1 MYLIV
6 DITPRE
12 GFNLVCAE
20 PDNSGTFFV
29 DEKYYPWQT
38 EKLLLA
44 MKEIVAAQGKKFS
57 GLRGMA
63 MSSSESFTA
72 TRAAAVLLNTIG
84 QIHNIPVAFIEG
96 GDLVSGADRILSKKK
111 KFEPISP
118 KYSRQPNITLSKKT
132 V

>member
-6 DITPRE
+6 DITQRE

-20 PDNSGTFFV
+20 PDSSGTFFV
-29 DEKYYPWQT
+29 DEKYFPWQT

-44 MKEIVAAQGKKFS
+44 MKEIVAAQGTAFAK
-57 GLRGMA
+57 LRGMA
-63 MSSSESFTA
+63 MSSSQSFTA

-84 QIHNIPVAFIEG
+84 QIHDIPVAFIES
-96 GDLVSGADRILSKKK
+96 GDLVSGADQILSKKK

-118 KYSRQPNITLSKKT
+118 KYSRRPNITLSKKII
-132 V
+132 